1 MEAVQVG
8 AWMLVLITAKGPF
21 DYSVVPLFD
30 APDADQCHFH
40 AYLIDAD
47 IQREDNQ
54 ELLCIQVSGHVASV
68 NWPGE

>member
-1 MEAVQVG
+1 MGPAQVG
-8 AWMLVLITAKGPF
+8 AWMLVLITAEGPF

-47 IQREDNQ
+47 IERQANQ
-54 ELLCIQVSGHVASV
+54 ELLCIQVSDYVASV
-68 NWPGE
+68 DWPGE